1 MLGMAIKLNLVTPPP
16 NANPALL
23 KQPRKVVPNA
33 RATPALQFQPHF
45 EDAVSATQHELTM
58 DVQIHPPV
66 DTPPASPS
74 SYQTL
79 ASPPSIISQQPLQQV
94 PPTRKTRSNRA
105 GKKPGP
111 SSQQVLPPTKT
122 TKSNL
127 GARNPTALPSSS
139 HLPPSAD
146 WVTPIVCLGNH
157 SRMVNGR
164 RCERANK
171 LRIFVQ
177 RIAAMRIMRAKFWS
191 VAGSTARHWR
201 ERRSSI
207 LVTAK

>member
-111 SSQQVLPPTKT
+111 SSQQGWQGCHQQKLQSQILEREIRRLCPRPPT
-122 TKSNL
+122 SL
-127 GARNPTALPSSS
+127 L
-139 HLPPSAD
+139 
-146 WVTPIVCLGNH
+146 
-157 SRMVNGR
+157 R
-164 RCERANK
+164 RIE
-171 LRIFVQ
+171 
-177 RIAAMRIMRAKFWS
+177 
-191 VAGSTARHWR
+191 
-201 ERRSSI
+201 
-207 LVTAK
+207 